1 MQATLNISGST
12 KVFGCISDPITH
24 VRAPSVFNPL
34 FEKHGIDA
42 VMVPLHVP
50 ASGLSDFIKGLRM
63 MPNFGGMSI
72 TLPHK
77 VPIMEFCDEIGHQG
91 KLVGAVNY
99 AAFDKNRR
107 LIADN
112 CDGSGFVSGLLAAG
126 YQVARRKILMVGAG
140 GAARAIAFSLADSG
154 VSHLSIANRTEST
167 AKELANSVIDAY
179 PNIEIDCAPPDPR
192 GFDIVI
198 NTTSLGL
205 NESDNLPFDPG
216 LLVSSQ
222 IVAEIIM
229 NPEET
234 RILKAAKK
242 VGCDIHYGRPMFDH
256 QVAIQAKLFGYSIV
270 I

>member
-1 MQATLNISGST
+1 MQATLEISGKT
-12 KVFGCISDPITH
+12 RVFGCISDPISH

-50 ASGLSDFIKGLRM
+50 PRGLSEFIMGLRA

-77 VPIMEFCDEIGHQG
+77 VPIMEFCDEIGQQG

-99 AAFDKNRR
+99 AAFDKDRR

-126 YQVARRKILMVGAG
+126 HEIAQRRILMVGAG

-154 VSHLSIANRTEST
+154 ISHLGIANRTMST
-167 AKELANSVIDAY
+167 AEALVEAVSSAY
-179 PNIEIDCAPPDPR
+179 PNTEVQSAPPNPKD
-192 GFDIVI
+192 FDVVI

-205 NESDNLPFDPG
+205 NEDDQLPIDPK
-216 LLVSSQ
+216 LLNPSQ
-222 IVAEIIM
+222 LVAEIIM

-234 RILKAAKK
+234 AILKAAKT
-242 VGCDIHYGRPMFDH
+242 VGCRIHYGRPMFDH
-256 QVAIQAKLFGYSIV
+256 QVAIQAKLFGYNFSI
-270 I
+270 

>member
-1 MQATLNISGST
+1 
-12 KVFGCISDPITH
+12 
-24 VRAPSVFNPL
+24 
-34 FEKHGIDA
+34 
-42 VMVPLHVP
+42 
-50 ASGLSDFIKGLRM
+50 M

-126 YQVARRKILMVGAG
+126 YQVVRRKILMVGAG

-167 AKELANSVIDAY
+167 AKELANSVINAY

-205 NESDNLPFDPG
+205 NESDNLPFDPE
-216 LLVSSQ
+216 LLISSQ

-242 VGCDIHYGRPMFDH
+242 VGCNIHYGRPMFDH
-256 QVAIQAKLFGYSIV
+256 QVAIQAKLFGYNIN

>member
-1 MQATLNISGST
+1 
-12 KVFGCISDPITH
+12 
-24 VRAPSVFNPL
+24 
-34 FEKHGIDA
+34 
-42 VMVPLHVP
+42 MVPLHVP
-50 ASGLSDFIKGLRM
+50 ASGLSDFIKGLKM

-112 CDGSGFVSGLLAAG
+112 CDGRGFVSGLLAAG
-126 YQVARRKILMVGAG
+126 YQVAQRKILMVGAG

-154 VSHLSIANRTEST
+154 VSHLSIANRTKST
-167 AKELANSVIDAY
+167 AKELANSVSDAY
-179 PNIEIDCAPPDPR
+179 PNVKIDCASSDPR
-192 GFDIVI
+192 GFDIVV

-205 NESDNLPFDPG
+205 NESDNLPFDPE
-216 LLVSSQ
+216 LLISSQ

-242 VGCDIHYGRPMFDH
+242 VGCNIHYGRPMFDH
-256 QVAIQAKLFGYSIV
+256 QVAIQAKLFGYNISL
-270 I
+270 